1 MVGLSQKLSSKSEK
15 NKLNLKKNVSRKLN
29 TPAK

>member
-29 TPAK
+29 TPGK